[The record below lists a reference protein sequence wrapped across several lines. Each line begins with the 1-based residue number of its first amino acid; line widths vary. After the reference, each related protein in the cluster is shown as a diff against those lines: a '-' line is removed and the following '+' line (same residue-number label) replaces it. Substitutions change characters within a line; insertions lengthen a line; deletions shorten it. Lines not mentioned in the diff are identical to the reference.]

1 MGFQAHWDKARDID
15 EDKFD
20 SMHLQKENAAL
31 AQGVTA
37 HQLRGDRHEFDVRP
51 RDCGTDGRKAS
62 LTITKYCIAVMW
74 RSFRLKSRLPTLR
87 AVTSP
92 MRRPQIA
99 ATRNMTLNGY
109 GAALMTRAAVFAS
122 KKNGSS
128 FGFSSARNSMS
139 CRLTSGMK

>member
-37 HQLRGDRHEFDVRP
+37 HQLRGDRYEFDVRP

-62 LTITKYCIAVMW
+62 LTITKYCILDIMVV
-74 RSFRLKSRLPTLR
+74 LPYSNGCPR
-87 AVTSP
+87 GGSHCP
-92 MRRPQIA
+92 IRPCEM
-99 ATRNMTLNGY
+99 N
-109 GAALMTRAAVFAS
+109 
-122 KKNGSS
+122 
-128 FGFSSARNSMS
+128 
-139 CRLTSGMK
+139 